1 MCVSWWKSG
10 GHRIQEFVHIHIAGK
25 KEIKR
30 KGKDMIIP
38 RYGGVESLLQV
49 CGRLES
55 ELELSGES

>member
-1 MCVSWWKSG
+1 MEDIESRSLFTYILK
-10 GHRIQEFVHIHIAGK
+10 EK
-25 KEIKR
+25 KELKR

-55 ELELSGES
+55 ELELSGESRVD